1 MKKKK
6 TRHTKEFKF
15 KIALEAIK
23 AEKTIAELAA
33 EHQIHPQ
40 QIITWKNELLEKGAD
55 VFASI
60 KESNT
65 KQIEKER
72 DQLYKT
78 IGHQQVRIDWL
89 KKTLGIN
96 HDPFGES

>member
-23 AEKTIAELAA
+23 GEKTIAELAS
-33 EHQIHPQ
+33 ENQIHPQ
-40 QIITWKNELLEKGAD
+40 QITAWKNELLEKGAD
-55 VFASI
+55 IFASA
-60 KESNT
+60 KESNL
-65 KQIEKER
+65 KQVEKER

-89 KKTLGIN
+89 KKTLGMS
-96 HDPFGES
+96 HDPFGER